1 MLTLRITKGRL
12 CGAVRTLKRT
22 GLIVGRGSACDW
34 ILPDVECILSN
45 QHFRISWVDG
55 QYVLT
60 DTSSNGVYHNGAGH
74 PIGRGGSV
82 ALADG
87 DSLVLGD
94 YEMAVSVGQAADPVA
109 VSPWDEAVFQ
119 DSLDSPFYPGGEAE
133 PFSGLRTPGPPPAPP
148 PAATQPDHVPLDRS
162 YFQPPNPIE
171 ALPDDWLES
180 LGIPQ
185 QPSSGKPEAAP
196 LPFGFD
202 EFDPEA
208 LQRDA
213 AAQPAPS
220 APASMADAD
229 RPAFPPTPVPLTPVP
244 PMPVSQTPLSPASPP
259 PVAPP
264 AGPDPDQ
271 PARPAAP
278 PPVPAAPPAAGDARA
293 VDGALLAAF
302 LDGAGLPPAAF
313 SGTDPVAA
321 MRLAGGIYR
330 QMVEGL
336 AGLLAVRASL
346 KNEFRIDRTVIG
358 VRNNNPLK
366 FSPDPASTAQQLL
379 EAPRPG
385 FMPGDAAVR
394 EGFRDLQQ
402 HELATSVGM
411 HSALSALLRRFDP
424 ATLKERLDRQSLLA
438 SILPAARRAR
448 YWELYEGLYK
458 QIVAEAE
465 DDFQSL
471 FGREFAQAYERQVRS
486 LSTPEDP
493 PPGTA

>member
-12 CGAVRTLKRT
+12 CGAVRTLTRT

-34 ILPDVECILSN
+34 ILPDVDCILSN

-60 DTSSNGVYHNGAGH
+60 DTSSNGVYHNRAEH

-109 VSPWDEAVFQ
+109 LSPWDEAVFQ
-119 DSLDSPFYPGGEAE
+119 DSLESPFYAGGEAE
-133 PFSGLRTPGPPPAPP
+133 PFSGLRTPATP
-148 PAATQPDHVPLDRS
+148 PAATHPDHVPLDRS
-162 YFQPPNPIE
+162 HFQPPNPIE

-196 LPFGFD
+196 LPFELD
-202 EFDPEA
+202 AFDPEA
-208 LQRDA
+208 LRRDA
-213 AAQPAPS
+213 AAQPAPT
-220 APASMADAD
+220 APAPMADAD
-229 RPAFPPTPVPLTPVP
+229 RPAFPPPPLSSTPLP
-244 PMPVSQTPLSPASPP
+244 PPPVSPVSPP

-264 AGPDPDQ
+264 AGLEPDP
-271 PARPAAP
+271 PAARPPAP
-278 PPVPAAPPAAGDARA
+278 PPVHAASPAAPPAVAD
-293 VDGALLAAF
+293 DGALLAAF
-302 LDGAGLPPAAF
+302 LDGAGLPPAAL

-346 KNEFRIDRTVIG
+346 KNEFRIDRTTIG

-486 LSTPEDP
+486 LSTPEDQ